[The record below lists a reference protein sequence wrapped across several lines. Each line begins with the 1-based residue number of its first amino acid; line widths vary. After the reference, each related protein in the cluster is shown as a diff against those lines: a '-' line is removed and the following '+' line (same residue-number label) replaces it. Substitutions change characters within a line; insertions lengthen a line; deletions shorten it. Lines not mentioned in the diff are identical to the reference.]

1 MADDRLEQLE
11 RRIAA
16 LEKLV
21 RQLLSPVVSP
31 SALALTDSTDATL
44 PESTPIAPT
53 DPIAPAPPRVLVRPR
68 IDITSTPT
76 APDRIVDWEQWF
88 GQRGL
93 LAIGVAALLIA
104 AAFFLKYAV
113 DRGWIPPLVRSIA
126 AVIAGIGVAGWGH
139 ERIGRGMRMYGASMI
154 GAGGG
159 LVYLGIWVAAGPY
172 ALVDRRLGVLLLVAT
187 TVAVTLLAL
196 HHEIE
201 GLAIWALGGAYL
213 APIIL
218 ASGPNPHAFLGYL
231 EVVGLGTA
239 ILAYTM
245 SWRATFNLAL
255 FGYLMLAAA
264 GAADAIATPLGC
276 WLIAACTLLV
286 LHVTALRKWPEAR
299 LGIPTLAWI
308 MLAGGLM
315 NMSAPESSRWLA
327 LAAPA
332 AVFALLWWQHFRSD
346 PFIPKPQ
353 ATLDQMSEISLER
366 LLFLMNPVALLF
378 LAAVTDTQLLN
389 RSFQVVP
396 AALAAIYLPAG
407 WFRRSASQLIAGFS
421 LIALAIVF
429 PWSTFNIAM
438 GWTALAVLALLAE
451 RDGGRPGGRRA
462 SVALASAAW
471 LCVFTIALF
480 DRLPNRAVFTDR
492 WAIAFYV
499 FLAGS
504 ALMAREWKQPGRL
517 ARWMWLL
524 CGSAVLLG
532 GSIQFQMYFGRM
544 AALAGNL
551 ALSVWWLLFAG
562 ALVFIGFRLNQR
574 VVRSTGLAVA
584 AFAGLKIVL
593 VDLSSLHALY
603 RVGSF
608 FALAIIAL
616 AVAYAYNR
624 KAKASVA

>member
-21 RQLLSPVVSP
+21 RQLVSPVVP
-31 SALALTDSTDATL
+31 RRALAPTEDNEPTL
-44 PESTPIAPT
+44 PESPPIT
-53 DPIAPAPPRVLVRPR
+53 SSPPRVLVRPR
-68 IDITSTPT
+68 IDITPTPHP
-76 APDRIVDWEQWF
+76 AALPGPHDRIVDWEQWF

-93 LAIGVAALLIA
+93 LAVGVAALLIA
-104 AAFFLKYAV
+104 AAFFLKYAF
-113 DRGWIPPLVRSIA
+113 DRGWIPPLARSIA
-126 AVIAGIGVAGWGH
+126 AVIAGIGVAAWGH
-139 ERIGRGMRMYGASMI
+139 ERIGRGMRVYGAAMI

-159 LVYLGIWVAAGPY
+159 LVYLGLWAAAGPY
-172 ALVDRRLGVLLLVAT
+172 ALVERRLGILLLVAT
-187 TVAVTLLAL
+187 TVAVTFLAL

-201 GLAIWALGGAYL
+201 GLAIWALAGAYL

-218 ASGPNPHAFLGYL
+218 ATAPNPTAFLGYL

-239 ILAYTM
+239 ILAYAM

-255 FGYLMLAAA
+255 FGYLVLAAA

-276 WLIAACTLLV
+276 WLIAAGTLLV
-286 LHVTALRKWPEAR
+286 LHVTAQRKWPEAR

-308 MLAGGLM
+308 MLAVGLM
-315 NMSAPESSRWLA
+315 DLRGPAASRWLA

-346 PFIPKPQ
+346 PFISKPTR
-353 ATLDQMSEISLER
+353 TLDEMSDIALER
-366 LLFLMNPVALLF
+366 LLFIMNPIALLI
-378 LAAVTDTQLLN
+378 LAGVTDIPLIN
-389 RSFQVVP
+389 RSYEVVP
-396 AALAAIYLPAG
+396 ATLAALYIPIGWSRRNAG
-407 WFRRSASQLIAGFS
+407 QLIAGFA
-421 LIALAIVF
+421 LIAFALVF
-429 PWSTFNIAM
+429 PWPSFEIAM
-438 GWTALAVLALLAE
+438 GWTALAVMALLAE
-451 RDGGRPGGRRA
+451 RDGGRPGGRYA
-462 SVALASAAW
+462 SVALASLAW
-471 LCVFTIALF
+471 LCVFTAVLF
-480 DRLPNRAVFTDR
+480 ERAFDAPVFTDR

-499 FLAGS
+499 FLVGS
-504 ALMAREWKQPGRL
+504 GFLAREWKQPGRSVQ
-517 ARWMWLL
+517 WMWLL

-532 GSIQFQMYFGRM
+532 GSIQFQLYFGRM

-574 VVRSTGLAVA
+574 VVRSTGLGVA

-624 KAKASVA
+624 RARASAA